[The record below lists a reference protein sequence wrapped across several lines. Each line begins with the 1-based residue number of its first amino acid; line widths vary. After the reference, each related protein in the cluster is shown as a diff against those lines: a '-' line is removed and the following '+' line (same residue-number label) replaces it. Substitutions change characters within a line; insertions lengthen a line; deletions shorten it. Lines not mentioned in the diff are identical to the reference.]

1 MVSEVLD
8 NAEDIIKKI
17 MASGKVEEP
26 ELHTQIK
33 DKQEE
38 YGGLLTEAGA
48 AYSVAKDMGIDLGI
62 KEDERVAMPIADI
75 KPDLE
80 GVDIVGTVTQVFPVR
95 EWKKETRSGKVGNII
110 VRDKSG
116 EIRVALWNNDC
127 DLIENGAL
135 QRGTQVTVQNAS
147 SRQRNDIT
155 ELSIGGRGR
164 VIIKPGVAED
174 STIMLEA
181 IEEGMNDVSA
191 YARIVRVFPI
201 TEFERENGKGR
212 VAAMIVTDGTERRL
226 ALWDD
231 NTKWATRAHDGDVIK
246 VEGAYVKKNRDNL
259 ELNLGW
265 RGRLI
270 LNPESAPELPD
281 TRPKSERVSI
291 RELKAGDTYKEL
303 RATVVRVFPPTE
315 FEVCS
320 KCGAKASGTHCDAP
334 TKMTLILNA
343 EIDDGTDIIRA
354 TFFRDLAE
362 RFIGATGEEYDASKF
377 KEEEFTGK
385 EMLFRGQA
393 KENEAYGRKEFV
405 VRDFADVNVE
415 KEIEM
420 LKTVN

>member
-26 ELHTQIK
+26 ELHTRIR

-48 AYSVAKDMGIDLGI
+48 AYSVAKDMGIDLGL
-62 KEDERVAMPIADI
+62 KEDERTAMPIADV

-80 GVDIVGTVTQVFPVR
+80 GVDIVGTVTQVFPVH
-95 EWKKETRSGKVGNII
+95 EWAKETRSGKVGNII
-110 VRDKSG
+110 IKDQSG

-155 ELSIGGRGR
+155 ELSVGGRAR
-164 VIIKPGVAED
+164 VVIKPGVAED
-174 STIMLEA
+174 SAIRLEA

-191 YARIVRVFPI
+191 YARIVRVFPV

-212 VAAMIVTDGTERRL
+212 VAAMVVTDGTERRL

-231 NTKWATRAHDGDVIK
+231 NTKWASRAKDGDIVK
-246 VEGAYVKKNRDNL
+246 VEGAYVKKNRDSL

-281 TRPKSERVSI
+281 SRPQSERVTI
-291 RELKAGDTYKEL
+291 NDLQAGDTYKEL
-303 RATVVRVFPPTE
+303 RAVVVRVFPPTE
-315 FEVCS
+315 FEICS
-320 KCGAKASGTHCDAP
+320 KCGAKASGEHCNAP
-334 TKMTLILNA
+334 TKKTLILNA
-343 EIDDGTDIIRA
+343 EIDDGTGVIRA
-354 TFFRDLAE
+354 TLFRDLAE
-362 RFIGATGEEYDASKF
+362 KFIGTSGEEYDASKF
-377 KEEEFTGK
+377 REEEFTGK
-385 EMLFRGQA
+385 ELLFRGQA
-393 KENEAYGRKEFV
+393 KENEAFNRKEFV

-415 KEIEM
+415 KEIKM